1 MSYTSHRLGIAT
13 MLVCGFLWQSCQSRL
28 HVTGE
33 DVAAPSA
40 KILVDASTQTPE
52 SSVSLISATTGKR
65 KALEI
70 LDEDKKPGAAA
81 PTTHALSSVVLTSS
95 ADSSPDAKNTNLAAS
110 DRDATAQSV
119 ANTLQDNALASAS
132 VDTTL
137 AKARGEGARKR
148 PATAP
153 IDKHKEKKLATKKAK
168 EEASF
173 TAHKKW
179 FTAFADTAKK
189 LAEDVEDE
197 EEWDIMEDLLYKGKN
212 NDFLMASMMYP
223 NDSNPISD
231 YEYTPIHYAAS
242 IGLLTLV
249 KELVSHEHVPVDIQ
263 TRNKKNTPLHLA
275 SSRGHLDVVEF
286 LVDHGADPNLT
297 DHGGGNALHYAAAGR
312 QGEMNRDVI
321 EYLVE
326 KGMNFFSLAQNGSS
340 PLSTAVFSCN
350 IPIVEYWEDNYKNNL
365 DPHVDELT
373 RKALKIAK
381 YRKKHIPQERSIQAN
396 IIRILTN
403 FLKDRQDKNRGVNAA
418 K

>member
-1 MSYTSHRLGIAT
+1 MIPRIKAFFGTLVMILLAT
-13 MLVCGFLWQSCQSRL
+13 FLLHGCQPSTLYVGGESEPTTTASR
-28 HVTGE
+28 TPQ
-33 DVAAPSA
+33 AQPSA
-40 KILVDASTQTPE
+40 A
-52 SSVSLISATTGKR
+52 
-65 KALEI
+65 
-70 LDEDKKPGAAA
+70 
-81 PTTHALSSVVLTSS
+81 TTHALSSVVLTSS
-95 ADSSPDAKNTNLAAS
+95 SDSSPDAKNTNLAAS

-179 FTAFADTAKK
+179 FAAFADTAKK

-212 NDFLMASMMYP
+212 NDFLMASMMCP
-223 NDSNPISD
+223 NDSNPITD

-286 LVDHGADPNLT
+286 LVEQGADPNLA
-297 DHGGGNALHYAAAGR
+297 DSKGSSALHYAAAGR

-321 EYLVE
+321 EYLVARGADF
-326 KGMNFFSLAQNGSS
+326 KKKKKNNAF
-340 PLSTAVFSCN
+340 PLGLAVFSCN
-350 IPIVEYWEDNYKNNL
+350 IPIVEYWEDTYVNSSDPDIDILTTRAINL
-365 DPHVDELT
+365 
-373 RKALKIAK
+373 AK
-381 YRKKHIPQERSIQAN
+381 YRRKNIPQEQIKQST
-396 IIRILTN
+396 IIRILKS
-403 FLKDRQDKNRGVNAA
+403 FLKARQDKSKGTHAT

>member
-1 MSYTSHRLGIAT
+1 MIPRIKAFFGTLVRILLAT
-13 MLVCGFLWQSCQSRL
+13 FLLNGCQPSTLYVGGESEPTTTASR
-28 HVTGE
+28 TPQ
-33 DVAAPSA
+33 AKPS
-40 KILVDASTQTPE
+40 
-52 SSVSLISATTGKR
+52 
-65 KALEI
+65 
-70 LDEDKKPGAAA
+70 AAA
-81 PTTHALSSVVLTSS
+81 PTPHTLSSVVLPSS
-95 ADSSPDAKNTNLAAS
+95 SDSSPDAKNAHLASS
-110 DRDATAQSV
+110 DRNTTAQSV
-119 ANTLQDNALASAS
+119 ANIPQDNALASAS
-132 VDTTL
+132 ADTTI
-137 AKARGEGARKR
+137 AEASGEVTRKR

-153 IDKHKEKKLATKKAK
+153 IDQHKDKKIATAKK
-168 EEASF
+168 EASS
-173 TAHKKW
+173 TAHKAW

-189 LAEDVEDE
+189 LAEDTEKE
-197 EEWDIMEDLLYKGKN
+197 EEWDVMEDLLYEGKN

-223 NDSNPISD
+223 NDSNPITD

-249 KELVSHEHVPVDIQ
+249 KELVNHEHVPVDIQ
-263 TRNKKNTPLHLA
+263 TQESRHTPLHLA
-275 SSRGHLDVVEF
+275 SSRGHLDVVQF
-286 LVDHGADPNLT
+286 LVEQGADPNLT